1 MTQPHA
7 IHILMVE
14 DDPGDVFLIREAL
27 KSSALRFM
35 LHHADNGEKAL
46 DFLHRR
52 PPFEAAE
59 RPHLILL
66 DLNLPR
72 VNGIEVLRDIKSV
85 PELSG
90 IPVIVLSTSKSET
103 DAHLCRQMGADDF
116 ISKAPSFEEFLAVG
130 KVIEDFW
137 LERQNPVGER
147 EWTA

>member
-1 MTQPHA
+1 MNS

-27 KSSALRFM
+27 KSSALRFD

-52 PPFEAAE
+52 GPYESAE

-72 VNGIEVLRDIKSV
+72 VNGIEVLRDVKSS
-85 PELSG
+85 PELSE
-90 IPVIVLSTSKSET
+90 IPVIVLTTSKSEA
-103 DAHLCRQMGADDF
+103 DASLCRQLGASDF

-130 KVIEDFW
+130 KVIETFW
-137 LERQNPVGER
+137 LERQNPNGD
-147 EWTA
+147 